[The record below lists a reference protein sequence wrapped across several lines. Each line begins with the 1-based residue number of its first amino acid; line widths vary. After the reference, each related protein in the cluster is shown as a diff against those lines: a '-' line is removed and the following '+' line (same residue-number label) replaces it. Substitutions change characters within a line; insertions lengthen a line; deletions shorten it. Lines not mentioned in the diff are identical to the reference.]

1 MKQDSNDT
9 GLSTLPTRLTR
20 SQNPAFVAKQRSFL
34 QKVTRS
40 SSGSYS
46 AVKVQNEEM
55 EEQRDDDEDGDD
67 TFTASKTYVKRKR
80 ERSEGPA
87 DPLSM
92 DQDDTQKTK
101 AARLNN
107 SADVKLEKDKY
118 CWTCHKEGV
127 VLICHTCP
135 RSFHLRCAQMETVPG
150 IAWMCPE
157 CATIMHAENVDT
169 RSAAM
174 KQLSLD
180 RFCSLLKFA
189 LNRLK
194 SLTGSEPFWRPVDQK
209 EFSRYREFVVHP
221 MDFSQLEYNIRRK
234 AYGSTEAFIADVK
247 WILHDCIVFNTQ
259 HTKLTSSAK
268 YILKVCKQEMAEIE
282 ICPDCYYNANT
293 LKDTWFIEACRK
305 PHILVWAKLKGY
317 PFWPGKVLRVHDENA
332 DVRFF
337 GAHDRAWVSVQCC
350 YLYSKEM
357 PAPVKSRKHEL
368 QICIKELEQHTKKLR
383 ERFGRF
389 QLPPSLTPFDPTVDQ
404 LPLFLPH
411 YKEEVLRMR
420 RFKSRSRTFPG
431 EDNESTG
438 NNGDPLAISYELQGV
453 THQLKPP
460 KQKRSKT
467 PSIDR
472 RQTTEELDGLTTDNS
487 VGRASLIEWSKFEEE
502 AAQIKLTES
511 DIEDSETSVE
521 IPSKR
526 TKCERNVVNESGEHV
541 INEASKSFGKSGIVD
556 ILQKKLMSLEP
567 TCDIPEPEVER
578 PVTETQNISD
588 NSSSLLRDCLQ
599 PQNLVKS
606 DGDSCSKVV
615 PNGTS
620 DSQLKISGRVCEIS
634 DVNIT
639 SGADDTA
646 FNNEQITDFLSS
658 VDSPNKGKDLKEL
671 LPKELKIGTKGESS
685 QPDENGPLQ
694 KETTKNENSPVL
706 DKPESNTDSE
716 LLDKEYS
723 GAVQE
728 RVLCSVP
735 AHSEL
740 KVPENESVTSNSLDS
755 GELGLTTERQSCN
768 SEIPNDSSVI
778 ANIPKSVIVSVSS
791 VNINDEMKTS
801 SEISLENKH
810 VLLEQNVKTEL
821 LENSDA
827 CTENSSNVISLAP
840 LVKQLDSITELKTTT
855 NELSAELSVEESSHP
870 DVVIVDPAKKRTLEK
885 HKDADEEGSLKE
897 ENFNQQSPYCSN
909 ADIVDFTPR
918 NDAVDGLNDIY
929 SKESEYSDEKLIL
942 LSDKDSIKVSSS
954 KEPAKDGSVLCIT
967 VTASDAVPEHG
978 YSRRTTEEVTITAD
992 KLGTEKFQHNKNVES
1007 DTLIIEKCE
1016 EEEKEEEEKCEEEE
1030 EEEEEKKEEEK
1041 CEEDKKEQKEEKEEE
1056 EEEGQE
1062 EGRKGKNEPTIP
1074 SAKFFVFSSEDVNRV
1089 GGKEREN
1096 ISENGQLSLCNN
1108 SDSGVDKGTTIL
1120 ESSALPEISVVKS
1133 VPEQQWENLT
1143 DYEADDSPDTSDEH
1157 IVVKM
1162 SANVRH
1168 SPESKKETSKLFFD
1182 NADEN
1187 KIPDVSVRPSG
1198 IRIRDV
1204 SVMCV
1209 KRKAT
1214 EAAMTTKFKEENKS
1228 DIEPASDVKISDET
1242 HTSGDENPRET
1253 EALNQPEIQNT
1264 CVTVNKNTNILS
1276 VSQLS
1281 RSLVCE
1287 EQKEVNITATDK
1299 YRASENVG
1307 NIEPDES
1314 NTSTINTNKTSAKS
1328 VELVKATDDILLPFE
1343 MVCEHES
1350 DEDIQSEN
1358 EAAEESVT
1366 KQAKQ
1371 PLQMV
1376 ESSNAP
1382 DEQLEQCTQDASPK
1396 SVSNR
1401 STSDVSEQL
1410 EQCMQDTSQKSL
1422 SNRSPS
1428 DISSDAT
1435 TKNLNTC
1442 KTVLVGIKYSK
1453 QASALDIP
1461 GRATPESVILLPNSR
1476 AEHGQNNN
1484 VVENSM
1490 DDSLDARYRSSPVLG
1505 NNQSYL
1511 PCATSDAGPNTAEFH
1526 KHAEKIANFCCNTL
1540 QEILREFSNA
1550 GDEKATIKALQL
1562 EIEKI
1567 NWQHKQEIAELRH
1580 NADLIASELRANLLT
1595 EHRRLMNEA
1604 KHRWEMEKKR
1614 AVEET
1619 KKKQW
1624 CSYCG
1629 KEAIFY
1635 CCWNTSYCDTNCQRK
1650 HWPQHVGAC
1659 RHISGNTAQEEP
1671 SATGSVT
1678 QQTQVFGKQ
1687 VISLQPQPLESV
1699 PYKNNRRPPGKKLQN
1714 EVLES
1719 SFNECS
1725 SKRGTSKS
1733 GKTLT
1738 FKGRKQRCGQCKG
1751 CKNEKCGKC
1760 PPCLNLRTHQVCRQR
1775 RCLNLQP
1782 YKSKVVM
1789 DIDGLEEN
1797 SDQKSAH
1804 LLVPSV
1810 PLPTISRQPGVR
1822 YASYTTVNSRSP
1834 TILGTAVQVVASKP
1848 QQSAT
1853 ILPVATSS
1861 GNLYFTTAR
1870 LSAPPPLNRVNA
1882 ASSTPATLIYPAT
1895 YSQAG
1900 SKKQPK
1906 VTQSNFVNK

>member
-1 MKQDSNDT
+1 MEKERGRSTMSLTGSRKRSKSCSDKDRVHGREDSLTRSSLSGLKSRSRSRSNLHKLLTDKEDTNGLPMKQDSNDS

-67 TFTASKTYVKRKR
+67 DTFTASKTYVKRKR

-101 AARLNN
+101 AARLSN

-472 RQTTEELDGLTTDNS
+472 KQSTEELDGLTSDNS

-541 INEASKSFGKSGIVD
+541 VNEASKSFGKSGIVD

-578 PVTETQNISD
+578 PVTETQNVSD
-588 NSSSLLRDCLQ
+588 NSSSLHRDCLQ
-599 PQNLVKS
+599 PQNSVKS

-639 SGADDTA
+639 SGADNTA

-671 LPKELKIGTKGESS
+671 LPKELKTGTKGESS
-685 QPDENGPLQ
+685 QPDENVPLQ
-694 KETTKNENSPVL
+694 KETTKSENSPVL
-706 DKPESNTDSE
+706 DKAESNTDSE
-716 LLDKEYS
+716 LLDKKYS

-735 AHSEL
+735 VDSEL

-768 SEIPNDSSVI
+768 SEIPNDSSVR

-791 VNINDEMKTS
+791 VSINDEMKTS
-801 SEISLENKH
+801 SEISLESKQ

-821 LENSDA
+821 LENSGA

-840 LVKQLDSITELKTTT
+840 LVKQLDSVTELKTTT
-855 NELSAELSVEESSHP
+855 NKLSAELSVEESSHP
-870 DVVIVDPAKKRTLEK
+870 DVNIMDPVKKQALEK
-885 HKDADEEGSLKE
+885 YKDADEEGSLKE
-897 ENFNQQSPYCSN
+897 ENFNQQSPYWSN

-942 LSDKDSIKVSSS
+942 LSDKDPIKVSSS

-967 VTASDAVPEHG
+967 VTTSDAVPEHG

-992 KLGTEKFQHNKNVES
+992 KLDTEKFEHNKNVES
-1007 DTLIIEKCE
+1007 DTLIIEKRE
-1016 EEEKEEEEKCEEEE
+1016 EEEKEWEEKC
-1030 EEEEEKKEEEK
+1030 EEEEKKEEEK
-1041 CEEDKKEQKEEKEEE
+1041 CEEDKKEQKEEKEEEE

-1168 SPESKKETSKLFFD
+1168 SPESKKETSKLSFD
-1182 NADEN
+1182 DADEN

-1214 EAAMTTKFKEENKS
+1214 EAPMTTKFKEENKS

-1242 HTSGDENPRET
+1242 HTSGDENPPET

-1264 CVTVNKNTNILS
+1264 CVSVNKNTNILS

-1281 RSLVCE
+1281 TSLVCE

-1299 YRASENVG
+1299 YPASENVG

-1358 EAAEESVT
+1358 EMAEESVT

-1371 PLQMV
+1371 SLQMV

-1396 SVSNR
+1396 SLSNR

-1490 DDSLDARYRSSPVLG
+1490 DDSLDAQYRSSPVLG

-1687 VISLQPQPLESV
+1687 VISLQPQ
-1699 PYKNNRRPPGKKLQN
+1699 
-1714 EVLES
+1714 
-1719 SFNECS
+1719 
-1725 SKRGTSKS
+1725 
-1733 GKTLT
+1733 
-1738 FKGRKQRCGQCKG
+1738 
-1751 CKNEKCGKC
+1751 
-1760 PPCLNLRTHQVCRQR
+1760 
-1775 RCLNLQP
+1775 
-1782 YKSKVVM
+1782 
-1789 DIDGLEEN
+1789 
-1797 SDQKSAH
+1797 KSAH

>member
-1 MKQDSNDT
+1 
-9 GLSTLPTRLTR
+9 
-20 SQNPAFVAKQRSFL
+20 
-34 QKVTRS
+34 
-40 SSGSYS
+40 
-46 AVKVQNEEM
+46 
-55 EEQRDDDEDGDD
+55 
-67 TFTASKTYVKRKR
+67 
-80 ERSEGPA
+80 
-87 DPLSM
+87 
-92 DQDDTQKTK
+92 
-101 AARLNN
+101 
-107 SADVKLEKDKY
+107 
-118 CWTCHKEGV
+118 
-127 VLICHTCP
+127 
-135 RSFHLRCAQMETVPG
+135 
-150 IAWMCPE
+150 
-157 CATIMHAENVDT
+157 
-169 RSAAM
+169 
-174 KQLSLD
+174 
-180 RFCSLLKFA
+180 
-189 LNRLK
+189 
-194 SLTGSEPFWRPVDQK
+194 
-209 EFSRYREFVVHP
+209 

-472 RQTTEELDGLTTDNS
+472 RQTTEELDGLTSDNS

-578 PVTETQNISD
+578 PVTETQNISG
-588 NSSSLLRDCLQ
+588 NSSSLHRDCLQ
-599 PQNLVKS
+599 PQNSVKS

-706 DKPESNTDSE
+706 DKAESNTDSE
-716 LLDKEYS
+716 LLDKKYS

-735 AHSEL
+735 ADSEL

-855 NELSAELSVEESSHP
+855 NKLSAELSVEESSHP
-870 DVVIVDPAKKRTLEK
+870 DVIIVDPAKKQTLEK

-1030 EEEEEKKEEEK
+1030 EEEKKEEEK
-1041 CEEDKKEQKEEKEEE
+1041 CEEDKKEQKEEKEEEE

-1182 NADEN
+1182 DADEN

-1242 HTSGDENPRET
+1242 HTSGDENPHET

-1281 RSLVCE
+1281 TSLVCE

-1382 DEQLEQCTQDASPK
+1382 DEQLEQCTQDVSPK

-1687 VISLQPQPLESV
+1687 VISLQPQ
-1699 PYKNNRRPPGKKLQN
+1699 
-1714 EVLES
+1714 
-1719 SFNECS
+1719 
-1725 SKRGTSKS
+1725 
-1733 GKTLT
+1733 
-1738 FKGRKQRCGQCKG
+1738 
-1751 CKNEKCGKC
+1751 
-1760 PPCLNLRTHQVCRQR
+1760 
-1775 RCLNLQP
+1775 
-1782 YKSKVVM
+1782 
-1789 DIDGLEEN
+1789 
-1797 SDQKSAH
+1797 KSAH

>member
-1687 VISLQPQPLESV
+1687 VISLQPQ
-1699 PYKNNRRPPGKKLQN
+1699 
-1714 EVLES
+1714 
-1719 SFNECS
+1719 
-1725 SKRGTSKS
+1725 
-1733 GKTLT
+1733 
-1738 FKGRKQRCGQCKG
+1738 
-1751 CKNEKCGKC
+1751 
-1760 PPCLNLRTHQVCRQR
+1760 
-1775 RCLNLQP
+1775 
-1782 YKSKVVM
+1782 
-1789 DIDGLEEN
+1789 
-1797 SDQKSAH
+1797 KSAH